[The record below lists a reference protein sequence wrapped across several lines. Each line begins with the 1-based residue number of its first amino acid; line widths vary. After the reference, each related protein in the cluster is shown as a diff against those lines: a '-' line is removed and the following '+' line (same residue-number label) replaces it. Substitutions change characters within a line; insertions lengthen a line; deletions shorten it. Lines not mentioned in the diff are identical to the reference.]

1 MKPAILHVITTIDR
15 GGAEN
20 HLLELARA
28 QVKIGHKVSI
38 IYLKGNADLKEKLLA
53 AGVEII
59 YGGKNFFLQFINVHK
74 LARSGLYP
82 IIHAHLPQA
91 EIACLGI
98 PRHIISRHNTEPFVP
113 KVPKFL
119 SSFVSRVCT
128 YQNTVIAISAAVESY
143 AKENKLIASSTPI
156 SIVYYGINDQIFNL
170 QNFDR
175 TKWRDEVLNCNSED
189 FVFGTIARLVPQKDL
204 KTLIHA
210 FAKISSKARVKLMII
225 GEGNLKK
232 ELDDLVQS
240 LKLDGKVHFLGK
252 RKDIPEFL
260 RGIDAF
266 TLTSKFEGLGLV
278 LLEALASEVPI
289 IAARNSA
296 IKEIV
301 NKDVALMFETSSIP
315 DLEIAMQK
323 IIGDPSQARQRAERG
338 KIRVQQNF
346 GVDSMLIGTEKV
358 YSDVLVKN

>member
-15 GGAEN
+15 GGAEK

-98 PRHIISRHNTEPFVP
+98 PRHIISRHNTESFVP

-156 SIVYYGINDQIFNL
+156 
-170 QNFDR
+170 
-175 TKWRDEVLNCNSED
+175 
-189 FVFGTIARLVPQKDL
+189 
-204 KTLIHA
+204 
-210 FAKISSKARVKLMII
+210 
-225 GEGNLKK
+225 
-232 ELDDLVQS
+232 
-240 LKLDGKVHFLGK
+240 
-252 RKDIPEFL
+252 
-260 RGIDAF
+260 
-266 TLTSKFEGLGLV
+266 
-278 LLEALASEVPI
+278 
-289 IAARNSA
+289 
-296 IKEIV
+296 
-301 NKDVALMFETSSIP
+301 
-315 DLEIAMQK
+315 
-323 IIGDPSQARQRAERG
+323 
-338 KIRVQQNF
+338 
-346 GVDSMLIGTEKV
+346 
-358 YSDVLVKN
+358 